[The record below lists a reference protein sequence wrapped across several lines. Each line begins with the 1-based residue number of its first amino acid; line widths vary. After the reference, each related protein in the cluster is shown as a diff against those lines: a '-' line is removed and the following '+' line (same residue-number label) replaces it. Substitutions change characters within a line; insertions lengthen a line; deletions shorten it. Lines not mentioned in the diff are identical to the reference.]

1 MPPFWQYGLPNV
13 SDDLAAFAMMNGT
26 TPGSPERGQMIV
38 DTVRRQR
45 DRRGWSRNPLLD
57 PTREADEEAARL
69 REAADAIRHHQGGRG
84 TTLDVPRHAA
94 IESNARIRAGGD
106 DSSSPPPP
114 QWRRWTVWAFIATGP
129 CAALV
134 AFARSRIGGS
144 RVRSER
150 TFLRPRPIPGRGSPK
165 RSRARDVPL

>member
-26 TPGSPERGQMIV
+26 TPGSPEREQMIV

-69 REAADAIRHHQGGRG
+69 RDE
-84 TTLDVPRHAA
+84 L
-94 IESNARIRAGGD
+94 SNKG
-106 DSSSPPPP
+106 
-114 QWRRWTVWAFIATGP
+114 
-129 CAALV
+129 
-134 AFARSRIGGS
+134 
-144 RVRSER
+144 ER
-150 TFLRPRPIPGRGSPK
+150 MVHMLK
-165 RSRARDVPL
+165 MWDEV